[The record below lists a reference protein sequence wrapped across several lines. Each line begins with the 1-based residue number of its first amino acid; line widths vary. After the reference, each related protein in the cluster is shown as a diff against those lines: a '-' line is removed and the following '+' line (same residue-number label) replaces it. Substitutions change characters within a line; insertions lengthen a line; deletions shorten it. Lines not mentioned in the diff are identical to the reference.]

1 MGKMMKIVCASCK
14 NEWQCMTGCGL
25 SHALLQSVVREF
37 PKETQDTVMEKAGE
51 ELPLFEF
58 GFHLSAC
65 NGCGN
70 IVSVPVLRF
79 EEREEEYVGPCPVC
93 QDDVAIITD
102 MEDTVCPV
110 CGNKTL
116 LAEEIGRWD

>member
-1 MGKMMKIVCASCK
+1 MAVYDRLRAVAC
-14 NEWQCMTGCGL
+14 
-25 SHALLQSVVREF
+25 SVAKRGSGV
-37 PKETQDTVMEKAGE
+37 P